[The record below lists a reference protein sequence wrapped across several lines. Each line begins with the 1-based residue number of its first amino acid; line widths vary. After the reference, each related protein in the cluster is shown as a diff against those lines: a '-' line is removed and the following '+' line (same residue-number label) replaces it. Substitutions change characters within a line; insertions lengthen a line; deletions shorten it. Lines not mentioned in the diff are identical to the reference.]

1 VPPAAL
7 SIHLAIGS
15 VYSWTFTIMVALLLV
30 AVACNELI
38 RTPKPSRDER
48 VSPTAGTTADALA

>member
-1 VPPAAL
+1 
-7 SIHLAIGS
+7 GS
-15 VYSWTFTIMVALLLV
+15 VYSWTFTIMVALLLVALLLV